1 MDRVEKTNL
10 YEQRMNQNPDFV
22 IQTTDVS
29 KTYRSGLFGRKS
41 FHALKGVSLNV
52 PRGTIY
58 GLLGPNGAGKTTL
71 IKILLGIVRKTGGS
85 ASVLGHAAGSRAARR
100 EVGYLPENH
109 RIPRHLTANTAL
121 EYYGALS
128 GLSMSE
134 IRQRRQPLL
143 ESVGL
148 WGREK
153 DRVSGYSKGM
163 LQRLG
168 LAQSMIH
175 KPQLIVLDE
184 PTDGVDPVGRREIRE
199 VLQRLAAE
207 GHSVFLNSH
216 LLQEIEL
223 VCDSVAILNHGQ
235 CLLTGTVK
243 DLKAALTD
251 SAVFL
256 QLRGQE
262 VAVRNA
268 TNSLAGAVVRVVAA
282 DAFEVEVAIRSQAE
296 LDKLVDTLRAEQ
308 VSIWQIA
315 RREKTLEEVFM
326 NIVGADRR

>member
-1 MDRVEKTNL
+1 
-10 YEQRMNQNPDFV
+10 MNQNSDFV

-41 FHALKGVSLNV
+41 FQALKGVSLNV

-71 IKILLGIVRKTGGS
+71 IKILLGIVRKSGGT
-85 ASVLGHAAGSRAARR
+85 ASVLGHVAGSRAARR

-134 IRQRRQPLL
+134 IRKRRPPIL

-148 WGREK
+148 RGRER

-184 PTDGVDPVGRREIRE
+184 PTDGVDPVGRREIRD
-199 VLQRLAAE
+199 VLKRLADE

-223 VCDSVAILNHGQ
+223 VCESVAILNHGQ

-251 SAVFL
+251 SAVYL
-256 QLRGQE
+256 QLRGPE
-262 VAVRNA
+262 AAVRNA
-268 TNSLAGAVVRVVAA
+268 TSALPGVLIRVVAA
-282 DAFEVEVAIRSQAE
+282 DAFEVEVPVQSQVD
-296 LDKLVDTLRAEQ
+296 LDKLIDKLRSHQ
-308 VSIWQIA
+308 ISIWQIA

>member
-1 MDRVEKTNL
+1 
-10 YEQRMNQNPDFV
+10 MNQDAEFV
-22 IQTTDVS
+22 IQTTNVS
-29 KTYRSGLFGRKS
+29 KTYRSGLFGRRK
-41 FHALKGVSLNV
+41 FLALKGVSLNV
-52 PRGTIY
+52 PRGKIY

-85 ASVLGHAAGSRAARR
+85 ASVLGHVAGSRAARR
-100 EVGYLPENH
+100 QIGYLPENH

-134 IRQRRQPLL
+134 IRQRRDPLL
-143 ESVGL
+143 EAVGL
-148 WGREK
+148 RGREN

-207 GHSVFLNSH
+207 GNSVFLNSH

-243 DLKAALTD
+243 ELKAALTD

-256 QLRGQE
+256 QLRGSE
-262 VAVRNA
+262 TAVRNA
-268 TNSLAGAVVRVVAA
+268 TGSFTGSVVRTVAA
-282 DAFEVEVAIRSQAE
+282 DAFEVEIPIQAQSE
-296 LDKLVDTLRAEQ
+296 LDRLVDTLRADNIA
-308 VSIWQIA
+308 IWQMA

>member
-1 MDRVEKTNL
+1 
-10 YEQRMNQNPDFV
+10 MNQNSDFV

-29 KTYRSGLFGRKS
+29 KTYRSGLFGRKA
-41 FHALKGVSLNV
+41 FQALKGVSLNV

-71 IKILLGIVRKTGGS
+71 IKILLGIVRKSGGT
-85 ASVLGHAAGSRAARR
+85 ASVLGHVAGSRAARR
-100 EVGYLPENH
+100 EIGYLPENH

-128 GLSMSE
+128 GLAMSE
-134 IRQRRQPLL
+134 IRKRRPPIL

-148 WGREK
+148 TGREN

-184 PTDGVDPVGRREIRE
+184 PTDGVDPVGRREIRD
-199 VLQRLAAE
+199 VLKRLAEE

-223 VCDSVAILNHGQ
+223 VCESVAILNHGQ

-256 QLRGQE
+256 QLRGAE
-262 VAVRNA
+262 AAIRNA
-268 TNSLAGAVVRVVAA
+268 TNAIPGTMIRAVTA
-282 DAFEVEVAIRSQAE
+282 DAFEVEVRLPSQHE
-296 LDKLVDTLRAEQ
+296 LDKLIDTLRAEQ

-326 NIVGADRR
+326 NIVGADR

>member
-1 MDRVEKTNL
+1 
-10 YEQRMNQNPDFV
+10 MNQNSDFV

-41 FHALKGVSLNV
+41 FQALKGVSLNV

-85 ASVLGHAAGSRAARR
+85 AAVLGHVAGSRAARR

-148 WGREK
+148 LGREK

-163 LQRLG
+163 
-168 LAQSMIH
+168 
-175 KPQLIVLDE
+175 
-184 PTDGVDPVGRREIRE
+184 
-199 VLQRLAAE
+199 LQRLAAE

-223 VCDSVAILNHGQ
+223 VCESVAILNHGQ

-243 DLKAALTD
+243 DLKAAITD

-256 QLRGQE
+256 QLRGAE
-262 VAVRNA
+262 ASIKRA
-268 TNSLAGAVVRVVAA
+268 ISSLTGTVVRAVAA
-282 DAFEVEVAIRSQAE
+282 DAFEVEVGVQSQSE
-296 LDKLVDTLRAEQ
+296 LDKLIDTLRAEQ

-315 RREKTLEEVFM
+315 RREKSLEEVFM

>member
-1 MDRVEKTNL
+1 
-10 YEQRMNQNPDFV
+10 
-22 IQTTDVS
+22 
-29 KTYRSGLFGRKS
+29 
-41 FHALKGVSLNV
+41 
-52 PRGTIY
+52 
-58 GLLGPNGAGKTTL
+58 
-71 IKILLGIVRKTGGS
+71 
-85 ASVLGHAAGSRAARR
+85 
-100 EVGYLPENH
+100 
-109 RIPRHLTANTAL
+109 
-121 EYYGALS
+121 
-128 GLSMSE
+128 MSE
-134 IRQRRQPLL
+134 IRQRRPPIL

-148 WGREK
+148 VGREN

-243 DLKAALTD
+243 ELKAALTD
-251 SAVFL
+251 AAVFL
-256 QLRGQE
+256 QLRGTEAAIQK
-262 VAVRNA
+262 AIRFL
-268 TNSLAGAVVRVVAA
+268 SGSVVRVVAT
-282 DAFEVEVAIRSQAE
+282 DAFEVEARIQSQSE
-296 LDKLVDTLRAEQ
+296 LDKLIDSLREEQ
-308 VSIWQIA
+308 VSIRQVA

>member
-1 MDRVEKTNL
+1 
-10 YEQRMNQNPDFV
+10 MNNNSDFV
-22 IQTTDVS
+22 IQTNDVS
-29 KTYRSGLFGRKS
+29 KTYRSGLFGRKK
-41 FHALKGVSLNV
+41 FQALKGVSLNV

-71 IKILLGIVRKTGGS
+71 IKILLGIVRKSGGT
-85 ASVLGHAAGSRAARR
+85 ASVLGHTAGSRDARR

-134 IRQRRQPLL
+134 IRKRRPPLL

-148 WGREK
+148 IGREN

-163 LQRLG
+163 L

-175 KPQLIVLDE
+175 KPHLIVLDE
-184 PTDGVDPVGRREIRE
+184 PTDGVDPLGRREIRE

-223 VCDSVAILNHGQ
+223 VCESVAILNHGQ

-256 QLRGQE
+256 QLRGLE
-262 VAVRNA
+262 AAVRQA
-268 TNSLAGAVVRVVAA
+268 TSTLPEATIRTIAT
-282 DAFEVEVAIRSQAE
+282 DAFEVEARIQSQAD
-296 LDKLVDTLRAEQ
+296 LDKLIDNLRSGD

>member
-1 MDRVEKTNL
+1 
-10 YEQRMNQNPDFV
+10 MNQNSDFV

-41 FHALKGVSLNV
+41 FQALKGVSLNV

-71 IKILLGIVRKTGGS
+71 IKILLGIVRKSGGT
-85 ASVLGHAAGSRAARR
+85 ASVLGHVAGSRAARR

-134 IRQRRQPLL
+134 IRKRRPPIL

-148 WGREK
+148 RGRER

-184 PTDGVDPVGRREIRE
+184 PTDGVDPVGRREIRD
-199 VLQRLAAE
+199 VLKRLADE

-223 VCDSVAILNHGQ
+223 VCESVAILNHGQ

-251 SAVFL
+251 SAVYL
-256 QLRGQE
+256 QLRGPE
-262 VAVRNA
+262 AGVRNA
-268 TNSLAGAVVRVVAA
+268 TSALPGVMIRAVAA
-282 DAFEVEVAIRSQAE
+282 DAFEVEVPMQSQVE
-296 LDKLVDTLRAEQ
+296 LDKLIDKLRSSQ
-308 VSIWQIA
+308 ISIWQIA

>member
-1 MDRVEKTNL
+1 MNL
-10 YEQRMNQNPDFV
+10 NTDFV
-22 IQTTDVS
+22 IQTSDVS
-29 KTYRSGLFGRKS
+29 KIYRSGLFGRKK

-52 PRGTIY
+52 PRGKIY

-85 ASVLGHAAGSRAARR
+85 ASVLGMVAGSRAARR
-100 EVGYLPENH
+100 QIGFLPENH

-121 EYYGALS
+121 EYYGSLS

-134 IRQRRQPLL
+134 IRKRRPELL
-143 ESVGL
+143 DAVGL
-148 WGREK
+148 RGREN
-153 DRVSGYSKGM
+153 DRVAGYSKGM

-199 VLQRLAAE
+199 VLQRLASE

-243 DLKAALTD
+243 ELKAALKD
-251 SAVFL
+251 STVFL
-256 QLRGQE
+256 QVRGQE
-262 VAVRNA
+262 AAVRKA
-268 TNSLAGAVVRVVAA
+268 ASPFVGAVIRTATA
-282 DAFEVEVAIRSQAE
+282 DAFEVEVAIPSQQE
-296 LDKLVDTLRAEQ
+296 LDRLIDTLRADN

-326 NIVGADRR
+326 NIVGANRQ

>member
-1 MDRVEKTNL
+1 
-10 YEQRMNQNPDFV
+10 MNQNSEFV

-29 KTYRSGLFGRKS
+29 KTYRSGFFGRKS
-41 FHALKGVSLNV
+41 FQALKGVSLNV

-71 IKILLGIVRKTGGS
+71 IKILLGIVRKSGGS
-85 ASVLGHAAGSRAARR
+85 ASVLGHVAGSHAARR

-134 IRQRRQPLL
+134 IRKRRQPLL

-148 WGREK
+148 
-153 DRVSGYSKGM
+153 
-163 LQRLG
+163 RLG

-223 VCDSVAILNHGQ
+223 VCDSVAILNHGE

-251 SAVFL
+251 AAVFL
-256 QLRGQE
+256 QLRGTE
-262 VAVRNA
+262 AAIKRAISSLTGIAVRA
-268 TNSLAGAVVRVVAA
+268 VAA
-282 DAFEVEVAIRSQAE
+282 DAFEVEVQIQSQSE
-296 LDKLVDTLRAEQ
+296 LDKLIDTLRAEQ

-326 NIVGADRR
+326 NIVGADRQ

>member
-1 MDRVEKTNL
+1 
-10 YEQRMNQNPDFV
+10 MNQHSDFV

-29 KTYRSGLFGRKS
+29 KTYRSGLFGRKV
-41 FHALKGVSLNV
+41 FQALKGVSVNV

-71 IKILLGIVRKTGGS
+71 IKILLGIVRKSGGT
-85 ASVLGHAAGSRAARR
+85 ASVLGHVAGSRAARR
-100 EVGYLPENH
+100 EIGYLPENH

-134 IRQRRQPLL
+134 IRKRRPPIL

-148 WGREK
+148 NGREN

-184 PTDGVDPVGRREIRE
+184 PTDGVDPVGRREIRD
-199 VLQRLAAE
+199 VLKRLAAE

-223 VCDSVAILNHGQ
+223 VCESVAILNHGQ

-243 DLKAALTD
+243 DMKAALTD

-256 QLRGQE
+256 QLRGSE
-262 VAVRNA
+262 VAIRNA
-268 TNSLAGAVVRVVAA
+268 TNVIPGTIIRAVTA
-282 DAFEVEVAIRSQAE
+282 DAFEVEVRMPSQIE
-296 LDKLVDTLRAEQ
+296 LDKLIDTLRSNQ

-326 NIVGADRR
+326 NIVGADRQ

>member
-1 MDRVEKTNL
+1 
-10 YEQRMNQNPDFV
+10 MNQNSDFV

-41 FHALKGVSLNV
+41 FQALKGVSLNV

-71 IKILLGIVRKTGGS
+71 IKILLGIVRKSGGT
-85 ASVLGHAAGSRAARR
+85 ASVLGHVAGSRAARR

-134 IRQRRQPLL
+134 IRQRRPAIL

-148 WGREK
+148 RGRES

-184 PTDGVDPVGRREIRE
+184 PTDGVDPVGRREIRD
-199 VLQRLAAE
+199 VLKRLAEE

-223 VCDSVAILNHGQ
+223 VCESVAILNHGQ

-256 QLRGQE
+256 QLRGPE
-262 VAVRNA
+262 AAIREA
-268 TNSLAGAVVRVVAA
+268 TSALPGAMIRAVAA
-282 DAFEVEVAIRSQAE
+282 DAFEVEVRIQSQIE
-296 LDKLVDTLRAEQ
+296 LDKLIDTLRLSQ
-308 VSIWQIA
+308 VSIWQVA

>member
-1 MDRVEKTNL
+1 
-10 YEQRMNQNPDFV
+10 MNQDAEFV
-22 IQTTDVS
+22 IQTTNVS
-29 KTYRSGLFGRKS
+29 KTYRSGLFGRRK
-41 FHALKGVSLNV
+41 FLALKGVSLNV
-52 PRGTIY
+52 PRGKIY

-85 ASVLGHAAGSRAARR
+85 ATVLGHVAGSRAARR
-100 EVGYLPENH
+100 QIGYLPENH

-134 IRQRRQPLL
+134 IRHRRDPLL
-143 ESVGL
+143 EAVGL
-148 WGREK
+148 RGREN

-207 GHSVFLNSH
+207 GNSVFLNSH

-243 DLKAALTD
+243 ELKAALTD

-256 QLRGQE
+256 QLRGSE
-262 VAVRNA
+262 TAVRNA
-268 TNSLAGAVVRVVAA
+268 TGSFTGSVVRTVAA
-282 DAFEVEVAIRSQAE
+282 DAFEVEIPIQAQSE
-296 LDKLVDTLRAEQ
+296 LDRLVDTLRADNIA
-308 VSIWQIA
+308 IWQMA

>member
-1 MDRVEKTNL
+1 MT
-10 YEQRMNQNPDFV
+10 QNSEFV
-22 IQTTDVS
+22 IHTTDVS

-41 FHALKGVSLNV
+41 FQALKGVSLHV

-71 IKILLGIVRKTGGS
+71 IKILLGIVRKTGGN
-85 ASVLGHAAGSRAARR
+85 ATVLGHAAGSRAARR

-128 GLSMSE
+128 GLSISE
-134 IRQRRQPLL
+134 IRQQRPSLL

-148 WGREK
+148 RGREN

-168 LAQSMIH
+168 LAQAMIH

-199 VLQRLAAE
+199 ILQRLAAD
-207 GHSVFLNSH
+207 GHSIFLNSH

-243 DLKAALTD
+243 DLKAALKD
-251 SAVFL
+251 SAVLL
-256 QLRGQE
+256 QLRGAE
-262 VAVRNA
+262 AAVRNA
-268 TNSLAGAVVRVVAA
+268 TGHLAGVTMRTVAA
-282 DAFEVEVAIRSQAE
+282 DAFEVEARISSQSE
-296 LDKLVDTLRAEQ
+296 LDQLIDQLRADKI
-308 VSIWQIA
+308 SIWQVA
-315 RREKTLEEVFM
+315 RREQTLEEVFM

>member
-1 MDRVEKTNL
+1 M
-10 YEQRMNQNPDFV
+10 MQNPEFV
-22 IQTTDVS
+22 ITTKDVS
-29 KTYRSGLFGRKS
+29 KTYRAGLFGRKS
-41 FHALKGVSLNV
+41 FQALKGVSLNV

-71 IKILLGIVRKTGGS
+71 IKILLGIVRKSGGS
-85 ASVLGHAAGSRAARR
+85 ASVLGHVAGSRDARR
-100 EVGYLPENH
+100 EIGYLPENH

-134 IRQRRQPLL
+134 IRKRRPAML
-143 ESVGL
+143 EAVGL
-148 WGREK
+148 SGRENE
-153 DRVSGYSKGM
+153 RVAGYSKGM

-199 VLQRLAAE
+199 VLRRLAAD

-243 DLKAALTD
+243 ELKATLADAL
-251 SAVFL
+251 VFL
-256 QLRGQE
+256 QLRGSE
-262 VAVRNA
+262 ATVRNA
-268 TNSLAGAVVRVVAA
+268 TSTLVGTVVRPVTT
-282 DAFEVEVAIRSQAE
+282 DAFEVEVRIHSQAE
-296 LDKLVDTLRAEQ
+296 LDKLVDTLRSEQ
-308 VSIWQIA
+308 VSIYQIS
-315 RREKTLEEVFM
+315 RREQTLEEVFM

>member
-1 MDRVEKTNL
+1 
-10 YEQRMNQNPDFV
+10 MNPDPDFV

-41 FHALKGVSLNV
+41 FQALKGVSLNV

-85 ASVLGHAAGSRAARR
+85 ASVLGHVAGSHAARR
-100 EVGYLPENH
+100 EMGYLPENH
-109 RIPRHLTANTAL
+109 RIPSHLTANTAL

-134 IRQRRQPLL
+134 IRQRQSPLL

-148 WGREK
+148 LGREN

-175 KPQLIVLDE
+175 NPRLIVLDE

-199 VLQRLAAE
+199 VLQRLSAE

-235 CLLTGTVK
+235 CLLTGSVK
-243 DLKAALTD
+243 ELKAALTD
-251 SAVFL
+251 AAVFL
-256 QLRGQE
+256 QLRGTEAAIQK
-262 VAVRNA
+262 AI
-268 TNSLAGAVVRVVAA
+268 SFLGGSVVRAIA
-282 DAFEVEVAIRSQAE
+282 TDTYEVEARIQSQSE
-296 LDKLVDTLRAEQ
+296 LDKVIDALRAEQ

>member
-1 MDRVEKTNL
+1 
-10 YEQRMNQNPDFV
+10 MNQNSDFV

-41 FHALKGVSLNV
+41 FQALKGVSLNV
-52 PRGTIY
+52 PRGTID
-58 GLLGPNGAGKTTL
+58 GVLCHNGAGKKTL
-71 IKILLGIVRKTGGS
+71 IKSLLGIVRKSGGT
-85 ASVLGHAAGSRAARR
+85 ASVLGHVDGSRAARR

-109 RIPRHLTANTAL
+109 RIPRHLTANTTL

-134 IRQRRQPLL
+134 IRKRRPPIL

-148 WGREK
+148 RGRER

-184 PTDGVDPVGRREIRE
+184 PTDGVDPVGRREIRD
-199 VLQRLAAE
+199 VLKRLADE

-223 VCDSVAILNHGQ
+223 VCESVAILNHGQ

-251 SAVFL
+251 SAVYL
-256 QLRGQE
+256 QLRGPE
-262 VAVRNA
+262 AAVRNA
-268 TNSLAGAVVRVVAA
+268 TSALPGVMIRAVAA
-282 DAFEVEVAIRSQAE
+282 DAFEVEVPMQSQVE
-296 LDKLVDTLRAEQ
+296 LDKLIDELRSHQ
-308 VSIWQIA
+308 ISIWQIA

>member
-1 MDRVEKTNL
+1 
-10 YEQRMNQNPDFV
+10 MNQNSDFV

-41 FHALKGVSLNV
+41 FQALKGVSLNV

-71 IKILLGIVRKTGGS
+71 IKILLGIVRKSGGT
-85 ASVLGHAAGSRAARR
+85 ASVLGHVAGSRAARR

-134 IRQRRQPLL
+134 IRKRRAAIL

-148 WGREK
+148 RGRER

-184 PTDGVDPVGRREIRE
+184 PTDGVDPVGRREIRD
-199 VLQRLAAE
+199 VLKRLADE

-223 VCDSVAILNHGQ
+223 VCESVAILNHGQ

-251 SAVFL
+251 SAVYL
-256 QLRGQE
+256 QLRGSE
-262 VAVRNA
+262 AAVRNA
-268 TNSLAGAVVRVVAA
+268 TSALSGTMIRAVTA
-282 DAFEVEVAIRSQAE
+282 DAFEVEVPVQSQVE
-296 LDKLVDTLRAEQ
+296 LDKLIDRLRLNQ

>member
-1 MDRVEKTNL
+1 
-10 YEQRMNQNPDFV
+10 MNQNSDFV

-29 KTYRSGLFGRKS
+29 KTYRSGLFGRKA
-41 FHALKGVSLNV
+41 FQALKGVSLNV

-71 IKILLGIVRKTGGS
+71 IKILLGIVRKSGGT
-85 ASVLGHAAGSRAARR
+85 ASVLGHVAGSRAARR

-134 IRQRRQPLL
+134 IRKRRPPIL

-148 WGREK
+148 NGREN

-184 PTDGVDPVGRREIRE
+184 PTDGVDPVGRREIRD
-199 VLQRLAAE
+199 VLKRLAAE

-223 VCDSVAILNHGQ
+223 VCESVAILNHGH

-256 QLRGQE
+256 QLRGPE
-262 VAVRNA
+262 AAIRNA
-268 TNSLAGAVVRVVAA
+268 TNAIPGAMIRAVTA
-282 DAFEVEVAIRSQAE
+282 DAFEVEVGIQSQIE
-296 LDKLVDTLRAEQ
+296 LDKLIDTLRSDQ

-326 NIVGADRR
+326 NIVGADHR

>member
-1 MDRVEKTNL
+1 
-10 YEQRMNQNPDFV
+10 MNQNPDFV

-29 KTYRSGLFGRKS
+29 KTYRRGIFGRKS

-85 ASVLGHAAGSRAARR
+85 AFVLGHVAGSHAARR

-134 IRQRRQPLL
+134 IRKRRQPLL

-148 WGREK
+148 HGREN

-223 VCDSVAILNHGQ
+223 VCDSVAILNHGE
-235 CLLTGTVK
+235 CLLTGSVK

-251 SAVFL
+251 AAVFL
-256 QLRGQE
+256 QLRGAE
-262 VAVRNA
+262 AAIKRAISSLTGIAVHA
-268 TNSLAGAVVRVVAA
+268 VAA
-282 DAFEVEVAIRSQAE
+282 DAFEVEVQIQSQPE
-296 LDKLVDTLRAEQ
+296 LDKLIDTLRADQ
-308 VSIWQIA
+308 VSIWQFA

-326 NIVGADRR
+326 NIVGAGRQ

>member
-1 MDRVEKTNL
+1 MNL
-10 YEQRMNQNPDFV
+10 DSDFV

-29 KTYRSGLFGRKS
+29 KVYRSGLFGRRK

-52 PRGTIY
+52 PRGKIY

-85 ASVLGHAAGSRAARR
+85 ASVLGMVAGSRAARR
-100 EVGYLPENH
+100 QIGFLPENH

-121 EYYGALS
+121 EYYGSLS
-128 GLSMSE
+128 GLTMSE
-134 IRQRRQPLL
+134 IRQRRPEIL
-143 ESVGL
+143 ETVGL
-148 WGREK
+148 CGREK

-184 PTDGVDPVGRREIRE
+184 PTDGVDPLGRREIRE
-199 VLQRLAAE
+199 VLQRLAAA

-235 CLLTGTVK
+235 CLLAGTVK
-243 DLKAALTD
+243 ELKAALTD
-251 SAVFL
+251 SSVFL

-262 VAVRNA
+262 AAVRKVISLFEGAIVCTVAV
-268 TNSLAGAVVRVVAA
+268 
-282 DAFEVEVAIRSQAE
+282 DAFEVEITIPSQSE
-296 LDKLVDTLRAEQ
+296 LDRLVDTLRADGI
-308 VSIWQIA
+308 SIWQIA

>member
-1 MDRVEKTNL
+1 MNL
-10 YEQRMNQNPDFV
+10 DSEFV

-29 KTYRSGLFGRKS
+29 KTYSSGLFGRRK
-41 FHALKGVSLNV
+41 FNALKGVSLNV
-52 PRGTIY
+52 PRGKIY

-71 IKILLGIVRKTGGS
+71 IKILLGIVRKSGGS
-85 ASVLGHAAGSRAARR
+85 ASVLGMVAGSRAARR
-100 EVGYLPENH
+100 QIGYLPENH

-121 EYYGALS
+121 EYYGSLS

-134 IRQRRQPLL
+134 IRDRRPPIL
-143 ESVGL
+143 EAVGL
-148 WGREK
+148 TGREK

-207 GHSVFLNSH
+207 GHSIFLNSH

-243 DLKAALTD
+243 ELKAALTD
-251 SAVFL
+251 AAVFL
-256 QLRGQE
+256 QLRGSE
-262 VAVRNA
+262 AAIRKATSAFADAIFRTVA
-268 TNSLAGAVVRVVAA
+268 T
-282 DAFEVEVAIRSQAE
+282 DAFEVEVAVPSQDE
-296 LDKLVDTLRAEQ
+296 LNKLIDTLRADG
-308 VSIWQIA
+308 VSIWQIT

-326 NIVGADRR
+326 NIVGANRR

>member
-1 MDRVEKTNL
+1 
-10 YEQRMNQNPDFV
+10 MNQDAEFV
-22 IQTTDVS
+22 IQTTNVS
-29 KTYRSGLFGRKS
+29 KTYRSGLFGRRK
-41 FHALKGVSLNV
+41 FLALKGVSLNV
-52 PRGTIY
+52 PRGKIY

-85 ASVLGHAAGSRAARR
+85 ASVLGHVAGSRAARR
-100 EVGYLPENH
+100 QIGYLPENH

-134 IRQRRQPLL
+134 IRQRRDPLL
-143 ESVGL
+143 EAVGL
-148 WGREK
+148 RGREN

-207 GHSVFLNSH
+207 GNSVFLNSH

-243 DLKAALTD
+243 ELKAALTD

-256 QLRGQE
+256 QLRGSE
-262 VAVRNA
+262 TAVRNA
-268 TNSLAGAVVRVVAA
+268 IGSFTGSVVRTVAA
-282 DAFEVEVAIRSQAE
+282 DAFEVEIPIQAQSE
-296 LDKLVDTLRAEQ
+296 LDRLVDTLRADNIA
-308 VSIWQIA
+308 IWQMA

>member
-1 MDRVEKTNL
+1 
-10 YEQRMNQNPDFV
+10 MNQDAEFV
-22 IQTTDVS
+22 IQTTNVS
-29 KTYRSGLFGRKS
+29 KTYRSGLFGRRK
-41 FHALKGVSLNV
+41 FLALKGVSLNV
-52 PRGTIY
+52 PRGKIY

-85 ASVLGHAAGSRAARR
+85 ASVLGHVAGSRAARR
-100 EVGYLPENH
+100 QIGYLPENH

-134 IRQRRQPLL
+134 IRQRRDPLL
-143 ESVGL
+143 EAVGL
-148 WGREK
+148 RGREN

-207 GHSVFLNSH
+207 GNSVFLNSH

-243 DLKAALTD
+243 ELKAALTD

-256 QLRGQE
+256 QLRGSE
-262 VAVRNA
+262 TAVRNA
-268 TNSLAGAVVRVVAA
+268 TGSFTGSVVRTVAA
-282 DAFEVEVAIRSQAE
+282 DAFEVEISIQAQSE
-296 LDKLVDTLRAEQ
+296 LDRLVDTLRADNIA
-308 VSIWQIA
+308 IWQMA